1 MLSRAVN
8 AVFEKG
14 VFRPLEPLD
23 QTVTEGQEVRLVVEI
38 PESSKSILDLV
49 TQVYDGLSPEDVNA
63 VEQIALQRDN
73 FFNDRVP

>member
-1 MLSRAVN
+1 MLSRSVN

-49 TQVYDGLSPEDVNA
+49 TQVYAGLSPEDINA
-63 VEQIALQRDN
+63 VEQIALRRDN
-73 FFNDRVP
+73 FFGDSTP

>member
-1 MLSRAVN
+1 MLSKAVN

-38 PESSKSILDLV
+38 PESSKSILELV
-49 TQVYDGLSPEDVNA
+49 TQVYAGLSSEDINA
-63 VEQIALQRDN
+63 IEQIALRRDN
-73 FFNDRVP
+73 FFGDKIP